1 MEDRKKWNC
10 EVGTHESGY
19 TGDVASLGR
28 FVYGEVKGSDLTQKE
43 GERETTVLRM
53 EAVVRGQMAQP
64 GRGRQ
69 RGDRCDN
76 QQSGG
81 LEG

>member
-28 FVYGEVKGSDLTQKE
+28 FVYGEVMDSDLTQRE
-43 GERETTVLRM
+43 EERERERDYGTEDGSSRSMTTGAARAWST
-53 EAVVRGQMAQP
+53 E
-64 GRGRQ
+64 RQ
-69 RGDRCDN
+69 
-76 QQSGG
+76 
-81 LEG
+81 